1 MTKTARFD
9 RQTVVEKATHLYWE
23 KGFHATSMRNLQDV
37 IDMRP
42 GSIYASFGSKEGL
55 FKEALQFYADM
66 SLNQLADCTAKTQS
80 PIRALKTFFSSV
92 VIDSRRNAP
101 SNMCMLVKTI
111 SELTD
116 DNRELLFEAKRLL
129 STIEQSLQGVLDT
142 AKDCGELAEDE
153 DTARLAR
160 YLQMQLMGL
169 RTYAR
174 TSDDEL
180 TVSSM
185 IDDIFNNKTFLLKN
199 H

>member
-1 MTKTARFD
+1 
-9 RQTVVEKATHLYWE
+9 
-23 KGFHATSMRNLQDV
+23 
-37 IDMRP
+37 
-42 GSIYASFGSKEGL
+42 
-55 FKEALQFYADM
+55 M
-66 SLNQLADCTAKTQS
+66 SLNQLVDCTAKTQS
-80 PIRALKTFFSSV
+80 PIRALKTFFNSV

-129 STIEQSLQGVLDT
+129 SAIEQSLQGVLDK
-142 AKDCGELAEDE
+142 AKECGELAEHE

-169 RTYAR
+169 RTYSR